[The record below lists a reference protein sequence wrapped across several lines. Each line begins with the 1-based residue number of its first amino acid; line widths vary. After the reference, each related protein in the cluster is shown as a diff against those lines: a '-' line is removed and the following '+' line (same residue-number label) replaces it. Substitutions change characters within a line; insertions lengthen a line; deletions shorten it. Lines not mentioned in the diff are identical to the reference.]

1 MKKILCPTD
10 FSETAHTAIAY
21 AAKLARAINAELTLL
36 NVQSLFEYTPVELVR
51 GKEMT
56 IAGAAERLE
65 AQSREVSRA
74 FKISCYAEVEPS
86 FSKLSTIITR
96 KAKQFDLVVMGTDG
110 PDDLYQFFSGSNTYN
125 ALVKSETPVLLV
137 PAGYIYNEIRNI
149 VFAFDYLHKKS
160 LPMTKL
166 IPFLK
171 TLKAQLSVLLV
182 MEGQYSKQ
190 EEDHLFEQQ
199 LSIKNFYGDL
209 DIKYDT
215 IRSSEVPESINSYIL
230 KNEPDLLALCSI
242 HHNLLDRIFHKSTI
256 KNLTAYSSYPILVFH
271 L

>member
-1 MKKILCPTD
+1 MEIRGTARNTSINNLIMKKILCPTD

-96 KAKQFDLVVMGTDG
+96 KAKQFDLVVMAPMVRTTCTSS
-110 PDDLYQFFSGSNTYN
+110 L
-125 ALVKSETPVLLV
+125 A
-137 PAGYIYNEIRNI
+137 AAIRTM
-149 VFAFDYLHKKS
+149 
-160 LPMTKL
+160 PW
-166 IPFLK
+166 
-171 TLKAQLSVLLV
+171 
-182 MEGQYSKQ
+182 
-190 EEDHLFEQQ
+190 
-199 LSIKNFYGDL
+199 
-209 DIKYDT
+209 
-215 IRSSEVPESINSYIL
+215 
-230 KNEPDLLALCSI
+230 
-242 HHNLLDRIFHKSTI
+242 
-256 KNLTAYSSYPILVFH
+256 
-271 L
+271 